1 MKLTEVTL
9 RKIGKKI
16 IDTSPGD
23 VIAGLTL
30 AKEKYLDD
38 TIEAVKQKKN
48 ETKNMLTLYKAMF
61 KLMKSDKKNE
71 IEDAKFE
78 DIV

>member
-48 ETKNMLTLYKAMF
+48 EAKNMLTLYKAMF